1 MIMMLQDDDD
11 RWIEDKEQIKGL
23 VNAYYMK
30 LLSIGSQWQDWERRL
45 FHPQI

>member
-11 RWIEDKEQIKGL
+11 RWIEDGEQVKGL

-30 LLSIGSQWQDWERRL
+30 LFSIGSQWQDWEKL
-45 FHPQI
+45 ILHPQI